1 MTTRILNPVP
11 GTLFVDPRANP
22 SPREPRPSAR
32 VTADASDLTELHAFC
47 RVGRIYDVERWIQA
61 GKSLQLAA
69 SATERRRQPTAL
81 EIALERQDHALIF
94 LLVANGYDLSLEP
107 QNPLDTVLAMRQR
120 DLLDLLL
127 AWGADPRQASMDL
140 LFETYDSQLF
150 ERFRSLGVDLTKDH
164 AIAYALGYHT
174 SNKPLFGFVKRHRVS
189 DPRMQEALDIALAH
203 HAWEGQEKGVMLC
216 LWAGANP
223 HSQVPWLRYIEF
235 GNSDPEDCDR
245 HSAVEAA
252 CSGGHAPILEK
263 LGPDPALDDFDV
275 LFHSAT
281 NENVIAALLRQKL
294 PDDPARVIAIH
305 LARLRYRLG
314 GRPVEA
320 LRALFAAGLRWQQA
334 SAEEIAS
341 ARRALLRCDDWD
353 FVDVMR
359 LLAVND
365 HCAKEVLSG
374 LARTSS
380 IRDRMQKL
388 GLIPETPS
396 ARSAFDRSHPARARE
411 MLDKLGIERPKPK
424 LTKTP
429 PVLYR
434 TERIGTWR
442 HGSIEIRL
450 DRRTLFERVWT
461 VPVEQLASE
470 WGFSGRGLAK
480 ACKRLRIPVPPR
492 GYWARVA
499 AGQRPRRP
507 QLPDLPIGQAEE
519 ILIRAPR
526 PQGAE

>member
-11 GTLFVDPRANP
+11 GRLFVDPRANP

-32 VTADASDLTELHAFC
+32 FTVDASDLTELNAFC
-47 RVGRIYDVERWIQA
+47 RAGRIYDVERWIQA
-61 GKSLQLAA
+61 GKPLQLAA

-81 EIALERQDHALIF
+81 EIALERQDHALIL
-94 LLVANGYDLSLEP
+94 LLVANGYDLSLKP
-107 QNPLDTVLAMRQR
+107 QSLLDTVLAMRRR

-127 AWGADPRQASMDL
+127 AWGADPRQASMDI

-174 SNKPLFGFVKRHRVS
+174 SNKPLFGFVRRHRVS
-189 DPRMQEALDIALAH
+189 DSRIQEALDIALAH

-223 HSQVPWLRYIEF
+223 HAQVPWLRYL

-252 CSGGHAPILEK
+252 CSGGNAPILER
-263 LGPDPALDDFDV
+263 LGPDSVLDDFDD
-275 LFHSAT
+275 LYRSAA
-281 NENVIAALLRQKL
+281 NEKVIAVLLRQKL
-294 PDDPARVIAIH
+294 PNDPARVIASH
-305 LARLRYRLG
+305 VARIRYRFG

-320 LRALFAAGLRWQQA
+320 LRTLFAAGLQWQQA

-341 ARRALLRCDDWD
+341 VRRDLLRCGDGD

-359 LLAVND
+359 LLAAND
-365 HCAKEVLSG
+365 HCAKEVLSE

-380 IRDRMQKL
+380 IRERMKKI

-396 ARSAFDRSHPARARE
+396 ARSAFDQSRPGRARE
-411 MLDKLGIERPKPK
+411 MLDKLGIDRPKLK
-424 LTKTP
+424 VTKP
-429 PVLYR
+429 LPVLYR

-470 WGFSGRGLAK
+470 WGLSGRGLAK
-480 ACKRLRIPVPPR
+480 ACKRLRVPVPPR
-492 GYWARVA
+492 GYWARVTG
-499 AGQRPRRP
+499 GQRPSRP
-507 QLPDLPIGQAEE
+507 HLPNLPVGQAEE
-519 ILIRAPR
+519 ILILAPR